1 MSAPNSIGINWIQIT
16 HQENIPVHE
25 GRGVHVRDREIAIFN
40 LGDRFA
46 AIDAACPHRGGPLCD
61 GIVTG
66 NRPPS
71 LDCGP
76 VEGHAVVCPLH
87 GWKIDLQ
94 TGEVLKPEVSVRVD
108 TYEVRVSEG
117 VVEVALPAA
126 RRKEK
131 AA

>member
-1 MSAPNSIGINWIQIT
+1 MTSGADWIRITSAD
-16 HQENIPVHE
+16 NIPVHE
-25 GRGVHVRDREIAIFN
+25 GRSVTVRGREIAIFN
-40 LGDRFA
+40 LGDGFS

-71 LDCGP
+71 LDCAT
-76 VEGHAVVCPLH
+76 VSGHAVVCPLH

-94 TGEVLKPEVSVRVD
+94 TGDVLKPDVSVRVE
-108 TYEVRVSEG
+108 TYKVQVHDG
-117 VVEVALPAA
+117 VVEVAVPVA
-126 RRKEK
+126 RKTAK

>member
-1 MSAPNSIGINWIQIT
+1 MNWIRVTSEI
-16 HQENIPVHE
+16 NIPVRE
-25 GRGVHVRDREIAIFN
+25 GRSVQLADREIAIFN

-66 NRPPS
+66 TGTPA
-71 LDCGP
+71 LDCGRAM
-76 VEGHAVVCPLH
+76 GYAVVCPLH

-94 TGEVLKPEVSVRVD
+94 TGEVLKPDISVRVE
-108 TYEVRVSEG
+108 TYDVRVSEG
-117 VVEVALPAA
+117 VVEVAIPPATLSQ
-126 RRKEK
+126 EK